1 MAKAKEQTQYREV
14 SLSEFFEKNRHIL
27 GFDSPQKS
35 LFMIVKEAF
44 DNSLDACDEY
54 AILPEIVVSISR
66 VSDDIFNV
74 TVSDNGPGV
83 ERTQVPR
90 VFGQLLYGS
99 RFHVIRQSR
108 GQQGLGITAAI
119 LYGQL
124 TTGEKARVE
133 TKRDQDDVAF
143 RFILGINVKENK
155 ADIKTQEPFI
165 WDRPHGTSVSI
176 TAKGRYVT
184 GRQSIIEYLK
194 ESAVVNPHA
203 SITFVDPDGNRI
215 HFNRNIEKAPYIS
228 KAVKPHPY
236 GIEIGELITMAK
248 STSAKTLLRFLADDF
263 SRVSD
268 NTASEI
274 INAAGLK
281 AEALPSSLNNK
292 EISSLRESIQK
303 AKLMPPSQESLSPI
317 GEEFI
322 RRGMMSIYGEERPEF
337 YGRPVTRKANVYNG
351 NPFSVEVGMVYGGY
365 LPGDQPVR
373 IIRFANKVPL
383 LYQPGSCAITQSV
396 FDLDWRT
403 YGLEQ
408 KQGKGQPYGP
418 AIILVHVYGP
428 RLPYTSESK
437 EAISS
442 VEIITDEIKAAIKQ
456 EMRMLKTFGNRK
468 DKMKKV
474 AEKFNLFR
482 RLIPEIASKCSL
494 ILGKDVPDINPVVS
508 KIANV
513 VFIHE
518 EAIQADSGYNI
529 RTEIFNFTRST
540 HKFTLKAVF
549 GGMEDRSTDLEIS
562 DLKPAEERVF
572 QNFVQWPGQYP
583 GTDYYFTGI
592 DVSKIQ
598 GAEPLPGDWDLRN
611 SEVE

>member
-1 MAKAKEQTQYREV
+1 MAKTKEQTQYREV

-27 GFDSPQKS
+27 GFDSAQKS

-54 AILPEIVVSISR
+54 AILPEIEVSISK
-66 VSDDIFNV
+66 VSDDIFNISV
-74 TVSDNGPGV
+74 TDNGPGI

-124 TTGEKARVE
+124 TTGEKALVE
-133 TKRDQDDVAF
+133 TKREADDVAF
-143 RFILGINVKENK
+143 RFVLGINVKDNK
-155 ADIKTQEPFI
+155 ADLKLQEPFI
-165 WDRPHGTSVSI
+165 WDRQHGTRVSI
-176 TAKGRYVT
+176 TAKGRYIT
-184 GRQSIIEYLK
+184 GKQSIMEYLK

-203 SITFVDPDGNRI
+203 SITFVEPDGKRT
-215 HFNRNIEKAPYIS
+215 HFNRTIEKVPIIS
-228 KAVKPHPY
+228 KTVKPHPY
-236 GIEIGELITMAK
+236 GIEIGELMTMAK
-248 STSAKTLLRFLADDF
+248 ASQANNLIRFLADDF

-268 NTASEI
+268 STATEI
-274 INAAGLK
+274 VTNAGLK
-281 AEALPSSLNNK
+281 KDAKPSSLGNT
-292 EISSLRESIQK
+292 EISALRESIQK
-303 AKLMPPSQESLSPI
+303 TKLMPPSQESLSPI

-322 RRGMMSIYGEERPEF
+322 RRGMMSIYAEERPEF
-337 YGRPVTRKANVYNG
+337 YGKPITRKAGIYSG
-351 NPFSVEVGMVYGGY
+351 NPFSVEVGMVYGGD
-365 LPGDQPVR
+365 LPGDQAIR
-373 IIRFANKVPL
+373 IIRYANKVPL

-403 YGLEQ
+403 YGLDQ

-437 EAISS
+437 EAISA
-442 VEIITDEIKAAIKQ
+442 VEVITDEIKAAIKQ

-468 DKMKKV
+468 EKMKKV
-474 AEKFNLFR
+474 AERFNLFR
-482 RLIPEIASKCSL
+482 RLIPEIAVKCSA
-494 ILGKDVPDINPVVS
+494 ILGKETPDINPVVS
-508 KIANV
+508 KIAGV

-518 EAIQADSGYNI
+518 EISKKDAGYVI
-529 RTEIFNFTRST
+529 KTELFNFTQST
-540 HKFTLKAVF
+540 HDFTLKALY
-549 GGMEDRSTDLEIS
+549 GGMDDKVIDFKIEQLG
-562 DLKPAEERVF
+562 PAEEKVF
-572 QNFVQWPGQYP
+572 ENYVEWPGQYP

-592 DVSKIQ
+592 EPSKIQ
-598 GAEPLPGDWDLRN
+598 GAELLPGDWDLRKMDG
-611 SEVE
+611 E